1 MMCWSIVVLLQ
12 NDVDEE
18 RDSATRQQTGQLVV
32 EQ

>member
-12 NDVDEE
+12 NDVGEE